1 MGTVMWRGSTFDQ
14 WEHRGV
20 ITWGTCQKLDQ
31 TMPSGIGHRL
41 SSVGHVGLVEY
52 ISYVGAHRSDTDQQL
67 FSYLSVGLSGDDVVQ
82 HIHLALS

>member
-1 MGTVMWRGSTFDQ
+1 MWRGSTFDRVGAP
-14 WEHRGV
+14 WSYYLGDVPE
-20 ITWGTCQKLDQ
+20 LDQ

-67 FSYLSVGLSGDDVVQ
+67 FSDLSVGLSGDDVVQ
-82 HIHLALS
+82 HLHLALS